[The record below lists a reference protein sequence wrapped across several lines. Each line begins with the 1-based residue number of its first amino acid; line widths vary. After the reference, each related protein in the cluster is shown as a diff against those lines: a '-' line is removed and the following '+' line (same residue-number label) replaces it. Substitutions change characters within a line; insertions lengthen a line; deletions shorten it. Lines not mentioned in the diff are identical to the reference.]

1 MHHPLA
7 TAIEIYLLATP
18 RWVPLRELENVF
30 SINERDLRAKG
41 KQRPICGRFA
51 ISSAAKGRHGL
62 KHIMHASIDERL
74 AHKHKN
80 RRVLIA
86 AARNDRDYENAL
98 RNALDARTPQSD
110 LTGQTI
116 LPL

>member
-1 MHHPLA
+1 MQHALA
-7 TAIEIYLLATP
+7 NEIEIYLLATP
-18 RWVPLRELENVF
+18 RWVPLSEIEEMF
-30 SINERDLRAKG
+30 GIDERDLRAKG
-41 KQRPICGRFA
+41 KKRPVCARFA
-51 ISSAAKGRHGL
+51 INSAAKGRHGL
-62 KHIMHASIDERL
+62 KHIMHATIEERL

-86 AARNDRDYENAL
+86 AARNARDYETAL
-98 RNALDARTPQSD
+98 RTALDTRTPQAD